1 MTKVLLHNSRTD
13 HLRSW
18 LQEAGLAVEV
28 ATCEAHE
35 AMAATLEDFKPDVV
49 FSIRFAGNGYP
60 TKALLGPHGPRWLAN
75 GGSGTNHLGTWDT
88 NRVTVTNT
96 AGVAADMMAE
106 YILGGFL
113 HFTLDVPGL
122 QADQAARRWDAGR
135 LVRPL
140 SGKMLL
146 IVGLGHTGRSLAL
159 RAQAFGMQVWGT
171 RARVQA
177 TEHVDAVFAADDLLE
192 ALPRA
197 DFVAVATPLL
207 PSTRGL
213 LGQAAFAAMKPGVVI
228 ADVSRGG
235 VIEHG
240 ALLAALADGRVA
252 GAALDVFET
261 EPLPETSPLW
271 DQPNVLISPHCSSV
285 HADWEQASF
294 GVFLDNL
301 RRWQAGEPLEN
312 VVDPVRGY

>member
-1 MTKVLLHNSRTD
+1 MTKVLLHNDRTA
-13 HLRSW
+13 HLQGW
-18 LQEAGLAVEV
+18 LEEAGSGVEV
-28 ATCEAHE
+28 STCETHAG
-35 AMAATLEDFKPDVV
+35 MAAALETFKPDVV
-49 FSIRFAGNGYP
+49 FSIRFAGEGFP
-60 TKALLGPHGPRWLAN
+60 TEALLGPHGPRWLAN
-75 GGSGTNHLGTWDT
+75 GGSGTNHLGVWDGT
-88 NRVTVTNT
+88 RVTVTNT

-122 QADQAARRWDAGR
+122 RADQAARRWDTR
-135 LVRPL
+135 RMVRPL
-140 SGKMLL
+140 SGKTLL
-146 IVGLGHTGRSLAL
+146 IVGLGHTGRSLAA
-159 RAQAFGMQVWGT
+159 RAQAFGMKVLGT
-171 RARVQA
+171 RARVQQTA
-177 TEHVDAVFAADDLLE
+177 HVDEVFAADDLLE
-192 ALPRA
+192 ALPCA

-235 VIEHG
+235 VIDHAALLG
-240 ALLAALADGRVA
+240 ALAEGRVA

-261 EPLPETSPLW
+261 EPLPESSPLW

-285 HADWEQASF
+285 HADWEAASF
-294 GVFLDNL
+294 EVFLDNL
-301 RRWQAGEPLEN
+301 RRWEAGEPLQN